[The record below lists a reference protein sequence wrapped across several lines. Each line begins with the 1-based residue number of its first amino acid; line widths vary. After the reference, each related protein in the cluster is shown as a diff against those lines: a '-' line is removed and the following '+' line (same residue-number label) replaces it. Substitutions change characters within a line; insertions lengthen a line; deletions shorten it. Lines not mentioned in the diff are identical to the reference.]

1 MFKKII
7 MACLLTGMILTSCN
21 KNTADTNSS
30 PRRLTKAELYADL
43 KAFNAAHGVRPECS
57 GFWSCLGKVAAVAGA
72 DITGAAAGIVG
83 VSEAAAALG
92 IATGGTGAIVTMAAG
107 GAISGGGASYAA
119 AKAVYTAVA
128 PNEEKYGNLNLDIP
142 LEFHPLS
149 DVGIKHNNAMY
160 NIFFG
165 GQELNDSYY
174 TGTLGVDRKYL
185 PVVNS
190 EIYQQKVQVA
200 SDLGRDYVASGFDYA
215 FLTNRAY
222 ETGLI
227 TDDMRQIL
235 YSFMEAYGTGAD
247 MENVINHYI
256 SVVDRS
262 ELTDIERTA
271 LISGFIVASESPY
284 VFYNNVTER

>member
-1 MFKKII
+1 
-7 MACLLTGMILTSCN
+7 MILTSCS
-21 KNTADTNSS
+21 KKTADTNSS

-72 DITGAAAGIVG
+72 DITGAAAGVVG
-83 VSEAAAALG
+83 VSEAAGALG
-92 IATGGTGAIVTMAAG
+92 IATGGTGAVVVMAAG
-107 GAISGGGASYAA
+107 GAIAGGGASYAA

-128 PNEEKYGNLNLDIP
+128 PNENKYGDLNLDVP
-142 LEFHPLS
+142 LEFHDLS

-160 NIFFG
+160 NIFFA
-165 GQELNDSYY
+165 GQEVTDSYY
-174 TGTLGVDRKYL
+174 TGALGVGREYL
-185 PVVNS
+185 PVLNN
-190 EIYQQKVQVA
+190 EIYQQRVA
-200 SDLGRDYVASGFDYA
+200 AASNLGRDYVSSGFDYA

-256 SVVDRS
+256 SAVDQS
-262 ELTDIERTA
+262 ELTDIERKA
-271 LISGFIVASESPY
+271 LIAGFIVASESPY
-284 VFYNNVTER
+284 VFYNNVNEK